1 MQKWIKDLSK
11 WAEYFREDWNQVN
24 PVDESELRKKI
35 KLLEE
40 HSSQKVLQIEKLG
53 SKLSL
58 EEDAYQNTLN
68 KLHEENERL
77 ETSFNERVQQK
88 EKQKQE
94 YEKEIERL
102 RQLTSYLV
110 ESIHEI
116 EFLGFKR
123 DYFIQQNQKLSTAVE
138 PLVGLISSEKFEE
151 ILTQQQL
158 EFEEVRKANLELRQN
173 YFFSFALEIKLT
185 HRISNLNLNDLYNK
199 IVENNIPQDQ
209 WESWILLNCEQD
221 RKF

>member
-138 PLVGLISSEKFEE
+138 PLVGLSVF
-151 ILTQQQL
+151 
-158 EFEEVRKANLELRQN
+158 F
-173 YFFSFALEIKLT
+173 YFKPTKLSWPPFGST
-185 HRISNLNLNDLYNK
+185 SLLDTRCIPSTNSNLTSKQFQAKNLK
-199 IVENNIPQDQ
+199 
-209 WESWILLNCEQD
+209 
-221 RKF
+221 KF